1 MPMKR
6 VLFLVLLLLNLL
18 AFAFSRGWLGT
29 PAPEGE
35 PERLTNQLNPERIVL
50 RPAETPHAEEA
61 KPKAPE
67 PVPSPETTQAPAP
80 AAAPAN
86 DAKAP
91 AAKAANGHDE
101 TCVALTGLS
110 EAQADN
116 LAQNLRAATA
126 AVRAT
131 HETATAPSSWWV
143 HIPASGGKEAAER
156 RVAELRSLGIE
167 DLFIMQE
174 PGPNQY
180 AVSLGLFKSEA
191 KAQQHLAMLQNKRV
205 RTAAIATRNT
215 VVHRVEMRGS
225 AAAVDTMSASRVVR
239 QSGATIGECKP

>member
-1 MPMKR
+1 MMR

-29 PAPEGE
+29 PTPEGE

-50 RPAETPHAEEA
+50 RPAEAPRAEEA
-61 KPKAPE
+61 KPKPPE
-67 PVPSPETTQAPAP
+67 P
-80 AAAPAN
+80 AAAPEPSPAPVAAPAN
-86 DAKAP
+86 EAKAP
-91 AAKAANGHDE
+91 AAKAANGQDE
-101 TCVALTGLS
+101 ACVALTGLT
-110 EAQADN
+110 EAQADS

-131 HETATAPSSWWV
+131 HETGTAPSSWWV
-143 HIPASGGKEAAER
+143 HIPANGGKEAAER

-167 DLFIMQE
+167 DLFIMQD

-205 RTAAIATRNT
+205 RTAAIAARNT